1 MLSGWSSPMFGNLAH
16 VRSHRDVLLAS
27 LVITLVSVVLALAL
41 TELTTASLGA
51 KDHVRALRVAA
62 EIAAIVAFAV
72 SYWMVNSIR
81 RIVKGKRS
89 IERLAMTD
97 DLTGLP
103 NRRAFVL
110 AAEEA
115 IGRIA
120 AAGDTAALLI
130 VDLDHFKRVNDL
142 YGHRMGD
149 YALQGAA
156 EALVGSMRA
165 GVDWVGRLGGEEF
178 VVLVAAGDEERASAT
193 AETARAA
200 IAALRVEIPGGEI
213 AVTASIGLTPLI
225 FGDSVG
231 AALQRADEALYAA
244 KRAGRN
250 QVARRSALAED
261 AAHGLGQG
269 RRRRDASERW
279 RHTA

>member
-1 MLSGWSSPMFGNLAH
+1 MFGNLAH

-41 TELTTASLGA
+41 TDLATASLGA
-51 KDHVRALRVAA
+51 KEHLKALRAAA

-72 SYWMVNSIR
+72 SYWTVNSIR
-81 RIVKGKRS
+81 RILKGRRS

-120 AAGDTAALLI
+120 AVGETAALLI

-142 YGHRMGD
+142 YGHRVGD
-149 YALQGAA
+149 YALQAAA
-156 EALVGSMRA
+156 EALVGSVRA

-178 VVLVAAGDEERASAT
+178 VVLIAAGDEERGRAA

-200 IAALRVEIPGGEI
+200 IAALRVEMPAGEI
-213 AVTASIGLTPLI
+213 ALTASIGLTPLTI
-225 FGDSVG
+225 GDSV
-231 AALQRADEALYAA
+231 ASALERADEALYAA

-250 QVARRSALAED
+250 QVACRNALNED
-261 AAHGLGQG
+261 GALVGQG
-269 RRRRDASERW
+269 RRRRDAGERW